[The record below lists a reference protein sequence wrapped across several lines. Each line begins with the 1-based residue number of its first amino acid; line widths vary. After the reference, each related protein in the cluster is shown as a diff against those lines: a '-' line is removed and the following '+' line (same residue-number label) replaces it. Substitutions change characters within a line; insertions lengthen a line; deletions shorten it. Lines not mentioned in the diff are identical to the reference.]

1 MGLMG
6 LWVGLLVREVVGR
19 RNEGCSEEGDLVG
32 GVWRLAKNRE
42 REWSEWMEGGE
53 VVVLRTRRTR
63 RQCNID

>member
-1 MGLMG
+1 VGLMG

-32 GVWRLAKNRE
+32 GGWRLAKNRE

-53 VVVLRTRRTR
+53 VVVT
-63 RQCNID
+63 